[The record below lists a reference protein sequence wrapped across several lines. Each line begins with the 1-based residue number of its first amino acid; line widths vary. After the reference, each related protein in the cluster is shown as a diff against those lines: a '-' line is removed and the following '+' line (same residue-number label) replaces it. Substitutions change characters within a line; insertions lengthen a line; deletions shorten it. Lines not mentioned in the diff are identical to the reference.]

1 VPERCLEPVDSNRSR
16 RSSLAWIA
24 VLLCVVLLQSSAVV
38 SRAGDVQFNR
48 DVRPILSAHCFKCH
62 GPDDAA
68 READL
73 RFDQRD
79 VAIGPA
85 ASGAVAIVPGKPDES
100 ELLKRIT
107 SADHDTLMP
116 PPAANKPLTEAQKQT
131 LRDWIAAGA
140 AYESHWSFTPPV
152 EPMLPAVKQTAWPRS
167 PLDQFVLA
175 RQEAAGLAPSPEADK
190 YTLARRVSLDLI
202 GLPPTPEEIE
212 TFVNDSSP
220 GAYEALVDR
229 LLASPHYGERWA
241 RRWLDLARYAD
252 TNGYEKDRTRSI
264 WPYRDWVIAA
274 LNADMPFDQF
284 TIEQLA
290 GDMLP
295 GATPSQRIATGF
307 HRNTMLNEEGGV
319 DPLEF
324 RFHAMVD
331 RVATTATVWLGL
343 TIGCAQCHTHKFDPV
358 THHDYY
364 RLMAL
369 LNNADEPEF
378 EVPNAE
384 IAAQRDKLSA
394 EIATIESDLANRFP
408 LEGEYR
414 WHDAALVS
422 VTIASGAQHEQLP
435 DGSLRISGPVPDRD
449 TYTVVIEGS
458 AANVSALQLE
468 VLADPQLPSKGP
480 GRTPH
485 GNFVLTEI
493 AAIVGATV
501 ESTVA
506 PVNQPD
512 QPAQAD
518 QSRAVAL
525 ASATADFAQGGFAIE
540 RSFDNDAT
548 TGWAIHGPGDWN
560 VNRTA
565 TFRLAETVAG
575 GAPQRWAI
583 RLDQQYGGNQTIGR
597 FRIRLGEKLADDR
610 PAAERRRE
618 HLDRKFATWLAAE
631 TAAAVRW
638 SVLLPV
644 AAHSEIPSLTVLDDR
659 SILASG
665 DMSKRD
671 EYQVALANVLPSVTA
686 LRIEVMPDEG
696 LPRRGPG
703 RIAYEGPFGDFFLS
717 EVTLR
722 ATAQPWNP
730 EQPLKAEQPLKIA
743 AATHS
748 FANGHNTA
756 AAAIDGDPQ
765 TGWSIDG
772 GQGRAHTAIFQLA
785 EPLAGAA
792 ALDLKLLFERY
803 YAAGLGRFRIS
814 VTDDPRSLS
823 ARDSPTEI
831 EALVLKP
838 AAERTSD
845 EQARLLAHFL
855 SIAPE
860 LSAERDAIRKL
871 RDQMPA
877 YSSTLVMQERPTEH
891 PRATH
896 LHKRG
901 EYLQPAEKVEPQLPG
916 MFSPL
921 GNDEPHERL
930 SLARWLASPRNP
942 LVARVTVNRH
952 WAAIFGRGLVR
963 TTEDFGYQGEP
974 PTHPELLDWLA
985 VEFTRQGWSVK
996 QLHKLIVTSATYRQ
1010 SSRVSTELLE
1020 HDPQNKLLARFPRVR
1035 LDAELVRDASLRFSG
1050 LLTEKLGGPSVFPPQ
1065 PAGVTSEGTYG
1076 PLAWKVSEG
1085 PDRYRRGLYT
1095 FSKRT
1100 APYAMFLAFDAP
1112 SGEACLARREVSNTP
1127 LQALTLLNDP
1137 VFIEAAQALG
1147 KRLAADPAGDGPK
1160 LDHLFTRCVSRH
1172 PTASERDALLAFHV
1186 ANAQRIERGE
1196 LDAAKIAGGDD
1207 QNLPARA
1214 ASMLPARA
1222 ASILPAR
1229 AASILP
1235 ARAAWTLTA
1244 RAIMNLDETITKE

>member
-1 VPERCLEPVDSNRSR
+1 MPQRCLESCNLVSR
-16 RSSLAWIA
+16 AALGATAGLPSSAVRIPLRASIA
-24 VLLCVVLLQSSAVV
+24 VLLGLVLLQSSAVV
-38 SRAGDVQFNR
+38 SRAADVQVNRDVQFNR
-48 DVRPILSAHCFKCH
+48 DVRPILSGHCFKCH
-62 GPDDAA
+62 GPDDAT

-79 VAIGPA
+79 VAIAAA
-85 ASGAVAIVPGKPDES
+85 ASGSVAIVPGKPDES

-107 SADHDTLMP
+107 SADHDVLMP
-116 PPAANKPLTEAQKQT
+116 PPAANKPLTDAQKQT
-131 LRDWIAAGA
+131 LRDWIATGA
-140 AYESHWSFTPPV
+140 VYESHWSFTPPV
-152 EPMLPAVKQTAWPRS
+152 EPPLTDVKHASWPRS
-167 PLDQFVLA
+167 PLDRFVLA
-175 RQEAAGLAPSPEADK
+175 KLEQAGLAPSPEADK

-212 TFVNDSSP
+212 AFVNDSSP

-295 GATPSQRIATGF
+295 GATPAQRIATGF

-384 IAAQRDKLSA
+384 VAAQRDKLSA
-394 EIATIESDLANRFP
+394 EITAIERDLANRFP

-414 WHDAALVS
+414 WHDASLVS
-422 VTIASGAQHEQLP
+422 VAIESGAQHEQLP

-449 TYTVVIEGS
+449 TYTVVIDGP
-458 AANVSALQLE
+458 AADISALQLE

-485 GNFVLTEI
+485 GNFVLTEF
-493 AAIVGATV
+493 AATV
-501 ESTVA
+501 EPTAKSDPPEQSEA
-506 PVNQPD
+506 P
-512 QPAQAD
+512 
-518 QSRAVAL
+518 RAISFAG
-525 ASATADFAQGGFAIE
+525 ATADFTQDGFAIE
-540 RSFDNDAT
+540 RTYDGNAT
-548 TGWAIHGPGDWN
+548 TGWAIHGPGEWN

-565 TFRLAETVAG
+565 TYRLAEAVAG
-575 GAPQRWAI
+575 GAPQRWTI
-583 RLDQQYGGNQTIGR
+583 RLDQQYGGNHTIGR

-610 PAAERRRE
+610 PEAERRRE
-618 HLDRKFATWLAAE
+618 HLDRKFAAWLAAE

-638 SVLLPV
+638 SVLQPV

-671 EYQVALANVLPSVTA
+671 EYLVSLANVLPRVTA
-686 LRIEVMPDEG
+686 LRIEVLPDEQ

-722 ATAQPWNP
+722 NDDR
-730 EQPLKAEQPLKIA
+730 LVKIA

-748 FANGHNTA
+748 FANGRNTA

-772 GQGRAHTAIFQLA
+772 GQGRAHTAVFQLA
-785 EPLAGAA
+785 EPLTGATQ
-792 ALDLKLLFERY
+792 LDLKLLFERY
-803 YAAGLGRFRIS
+803 YAAGLGRFRVS
-814 VTDDPRSLS
+814 VTDDPRSLA
-823 ARDSPTEI
+823 ARDTPTEI

-838 AAERTSD
+838 AAERTAD
-845 EQARLLAHFL
+845 EQARLLTHFL

-860 LSAERDAIRKL
+860 LSAEHDAMRKL

-877 YSSTLVMQERPTEH
+877 YSSTLVMQERPSEH

-896 LHKRG
+896 VHKRG
-901 EYLQPAEKVEPQLPG
+901 EYLQPADKVEPQLPS
-916 MFSPL
+916 MFPPL
-921 GNDEPHERL
+921 SDDEPHDRL

-985 VEFTRQGWSVK
+985 IEFMRQGWSVK

-1010 SSRVSTELLE
+1010 SSRVSPELLE
-1020 HDPQNKLLARFPRVR
+1020 RDPQNKLLARAPRVR

-1127 LQALTLLNDP
+1127 LQALTMLNDP

-1147 KRLAADPAGDGPK
+1147 TMLAADPAGDGDK

-1172 PTASERDALLAFHV
+1172 PTASERDALLAFHT
-1186 ANAQRIERGE
+1186 ANADRIARGE
-1196 LDAAKIAGGDD
+1196 LDAAKIAGGDAE
-1207 QNLPARA
+1207 N
-1214 ASMLPARA
+1214 
-1222 ASILPAR
+1222 
-1229 AASILP
+1229 LP

>member
-1 VPERCLEPVDSNRSR
+1 MRCSAALLAMLLPTTLRAADSF
-16 RSSLAWIA
+16 
-24 VLLCVVLLQSSAVV
+24 QY
-38 SRAGDVQFNR
+38 NR

-62 GPDDAA
+62 GPDDAT

-73 RFDQRD
+73 RFDQRE

-85 ASGAVAIVPGKPDES
+85 ASGTAAIVPGKPDES
-100 ELLKRIT
+100 ELIKRI
-107 SADHDTLMP
+107 SSDDHELLMP
-116 PPAANKPLTEAQKQT
+116 PPAANKPLSDAQKQT

-152 EPMLPAVKQTAWPRS
+152 EPPLPTVKQSAWPRS

-175 RQEAAGLAPSPEADK
+175 RLEQAGLAPSPEADK

-212 TFVNDSSP
+212 AFVNDSSP

-229 LLASPHYGERWA
+229 LLASRHYGERWA

-252 TNGYEKDRTRSI
+252 TNGYEKDRQRSI
-264 WPYRDWVIAA
+264 WPFRDWVIAA

-295 GATPSQRIATGF
+295 GVTPAQRIATGF

-378 EVPNAE
+378 AVPDADITARRDKIEAE
-384 IAAQRDKLSA
+384 ITAIERDM
-394 EIATIESDLANRFP
+394 ANRFP

-414 WHDAALVS
+414 WHDASLVS
-422 VTIASGAQHEQLP
+422 CAIESGAKHEQLA
-435 DGSLRISGPVPDRD
+435 DGSFRISGPVPDRD
-449 TYTVVIEGS
+449 TYALVIDGP
-458 AANVSALQLE
+458 AADISALQLE

-485 GNFVLTEI
+485 GNFVLTEF
-493 AAIVGATV
+493 AA
-501 ESTVA
+501 TVA
-506 PVNQPD
+506 PAAKTDQPD
-512 QPAQAD
+512 HPE
-518 QSRAVAL
+518 QSRSVTFAG
-525 ASATADFAQGGFAIE
+525 ATADFAQDGFAIE
-540 RSFDNDAT
+540 RTFDNNAT

-565 TFRLAETVAG
+565 TFRLTEPVK
-575 GAPQRWAI
+575 GATAQRWAI
-583 RLDQQYGGNQTIGR
+583 RLDQQYGGNHTIGR
-597 FRIRLGEKLADDR
+597 FRVRLGEKLVDDR
-610 PAAERRRE
+610 PEAERRRE
-618 HLDRKFATWLAAE
+618 HLERKFAAWLAAE
-631 TAAAVRW
+631 AATAVRW
-638 SVLLPV
+638 TALQPV

-671 EYQVALANVLPSVTA
+671 EYQVALANVLPRVTA
-686 LRIEVMPDEG
+686 LRLEVLPDEG

-722 ATAQPWNP
+722 IG
-730 EQPLKAEQPLKIA
+730 EQPLKIT

-756 AAAIDGDPQ
+756 AASIDGDPQ

-772 GQGRAHTAIFQLA
+772 GQGRAHVAVFQLA
-785 EPLAGAA
+785 EPLTGATQ
-792 ALDLKLLFERY
+792 LDLKLLFERY
-803 YAAGLGRFRIS
+803 YAAGLGRFRVS
-814 VTDDPRSLS
+814 VTDDPRPVAAHST
-823 ARDSPTEI
+823 PTDI
-831 EALVLKP
+831 EALALKP
-838 AAERTSD
+838 AAERTAD
-845 EQARLLAHFL
+845 EQSRLLTHYL
-855 SIAPE
+855 SVAPE
-860 LSAERDAIRKL
+860 LSAEHATIRKL
-871 RDQMPA
+871 RESLPA
-877 YSSTLVMQERPTEH
+877 FFSTLVMQERPAEH

-901 EYLQPAEKVEPQLPG
+901 EYLQPAEQVEPQLPSL
-916 MFSPL
+916 FPPL
-921 GNDEPHERL
+921 GADEPHDRL
-930 SLARWLASPRNP
+930 TLARWLASPRNP

-985 VEFTRQGWSVK
+985 LEFMRQNWSVK

-1010 SSRVSTELLE
+1010 SSRVSPELLE
-1020 HDPQNKLLARFPRVR
+1020 RDPQNKLLARAPRVR
-1035 LDAELVRDASLRFSG
+1035 LDAELVRDAVLRFSG
-1050 LLTEKLGGPSVFPPQ
+1050 LLTDKLGGPSVFPPQ

-1085 PDRYRRGLYT
+1085 ADRYRRGLYT

-1137 VFIEAAQALG
+1137 VFVEAAQALG
-1147 KRLAADPAGDGPK
+1147 KRLAADPAGDGDK
-1160 LDHLFTRCVSRH
+1160 LDQLFTRCVSRH
-1172 PTASERDALLAFHV
+1172 PTASERDALLAFHT
-1186 ANAQRIERGE
+1186 ANAGRLARGE
-1196 LDAAKIAGGDD
+1196 LDAAQIAGGDAEK
-1207 QNLPARA
+1207 LPARA
-1214 ASMLPARA
+1214 V
-1222 ASILPAR
+1222 
-1229 AASILP
+1229 
-1235 ARAAWTLTA
+1235 WTLTA
-1244 RAIMNLDETITKE
+1244 RAVMNLDETITKE

>member
-1 VPERCLEPVDSNRSR
+1 MPQRCLEPRHLAASDALGATAGLP
-16 RSSLAWIA
+16 SSAMRATLRASVCVMLGL
-24 VLLCVVLLQSSAVV
+24 VLLLV
-38 SRAGDVQFNR
+38 AGSTHAADVQFNR
-48 DVRPILSAHCFKCH
+48 DVRPILASHCFKCH

-79 VAIGPA
+79 VAIAPA

-100 ELLKRIT
+100 ELVKRIT

-116 PPAANKPLTEAQKQT
+116 PPAANKPLSEAQKQI

-140 AYESHWSFTPPV
+140 TYDSHWSFTPPV
-152 EPMLPAVKQTAWPRS
+152 EPPLPEVKQSAWPRS
-167 PLDQFVLA
+167 PLDRFVLA
-175 RQEAAGLAPSPEADK
+175 RQEAAGLSPSPEADK
-190 YTLARRVSLDLI
+190 YALARRVSLDLI

-212 TFVNDSSP
+212 AFVNDSSP
-220 GAYEALVDR
+220 TAYEALVDR

-295 GATPSQRIATGF
+295 GATPAQRIATGF

-324 RFHAMVD
+324 RYHAMVD

-358 THHDYY
+358 THHDHY

-384 IAAQRDKLSA
+384 IAAQRDKLLA

-414 WHDAALVS
+414 WHDGVLVS
-422 VTIASGAQHEQLP
+422 CTIESGAQHEQLP

-449 TYTVVIEGS
+449 TYAVVIES
-458 AANVSALQLE
+458 PPANVSALQLE

-485 GNFVLTEI
+485 GNFVLTGI
-493 AAIVGATV
+493 GATV
-501 ESTVA
+501 EPTAKS
-506 PVNQPD
+506 D
-512 QPAQAD
+512 QPEQAEAPRTI
-518 QSRAVAL
+518 SFAG
-525 ASATADFAQGGFAIE
+525 ATADFAQDGFPIE
-540 RSFDNDAT
+540 RAFDNDAT
-548 TGWAIHGPGDWN
+548 TGWAIHGPGEWN

-565 TFRLAETVAG
+565 TFRLAEPVAAG
-575 GAPQRWAI
+575 TSQRWTI
-583 RLDQQYGGNQTIGR
+583 RLDQQYGGNHTIGR
-597 FRIRLGEKLADDR
+597 FRVRLGEKLADDR
-610 PAAERRRE
+610 PEAERRRE
-618 HLDRKFATWLAAE
+618 HLDRKFAAWLAAE

-638 SVLLPV
+638 SVLQPV

-671 EYQVALANVLPSVTA
+671 EYQVALANVLPRVTA
-686 LRIEVMPDEG
+686 LRIEVLPDDQ

-722 ATAQPWNP
+722 ATAQQLNTA
-730 EQPLKAEQPLKIA
+730 QQLKAEQALKIA

-772 GQGRAHTAIFQLA
+772 GQGRAHTAVFQLA
-785 EPLAGAA
+785 EPLEGAT

-814 VTDDPRSLS
+814 VTDDPRSL
-823 ARDSPTEI
+823 ADRDTPTEI
-831 EALVLKP
+831 EALTLKP

-860 LSAERDAIRKL
+860 LAAERDAMRKL
-871 RDQMPA
+871 RDRMPA

-891 PRATH
+891 PRATR

-901 EYLQPAEKVEPQLPG
+901 EYLQPAGKVEPQLPS
-916 MFSPL
+916 MFPPL
-921 GNDEPHERL
+921 GDDEPHDRL

-985 VEFTRQGWSVK
+985 IEFTRQGWSVK

-1010 SSRVSTELLE
+1010 SSRVSPELLE
-1020 HDPQNKLLARFPRVR
+1020 RDPQNKLLARSPRVR

-1127 LQALTLLNDP
+1127 LQALTMLNDP

-1147 KRLAADPAGDGPK
+1147 KMFAADPAGDGDK
-1160 LDHLFTRCVSRH
+1160 LDHLFTRCVCRH
-1172 PTASERDALLAFHV
+1172 PTASERDALLAFHT
-1186 ANAQRIERGE
+1186 ANAGRIARGE
-1196 LDAAKIAGGDD
+1196 LDAAKIAGGDAE
-1207 QNLPARA
+1207 N
-1214 ASMLPARA
+1214 
-1222 ASILPAR
+1222 
-1229 AASILP
+1229 LP